1 MTSSGIH
8 APEVLDELESHLRD
22 DVEKQVQSGSDAQQ
36 AFEVAV
42 QRIGQ
47 ADALKAEFK
56 KAGGAKETREQ
67 KLARLLL
74 CMAGLSYCWVLLM
87 GTNTLLKV
95 EMNLTARLLGL
106 AAVAMS
112 VMTIFSG
119 RYSYRFLPVL
129 PDKRVRTAIQI
140 VCFLPAMVWLPVYA
154 YVVLPRWDFN
164 DFNVGQLLAATLWT
178 LTVLPVAVSLWKGL
192 DEAASRQTATP
203 AS

>member
-67 KLARLLL
+67 KLARLVL
-74 CMAGLSYCWVLLM
+74 CMASLSYCWVLLM